1 VKKLTFLLAALILFF
16 PIIGGCAEKK
26 EYDLT
31 IAVYGN
37 GTTVPIPGTYTH
49 DEGEAVTITAIPD
62 SDWALD
68 HWSGDATGTAA
79 TVTIT
84 VDSAKEVNADFA
96 QVAYRLTVKVIPTRG
111 GLVSLKPPQPW
122 EGYVVGTEVTLTAV
136 AHAGYEF
143 HHWGG
148 DATGI
153 GATAT
158 ITMDSDKEV
167 YAHFNQIGYRLTV
180 EVTPI
185 GGGAVT
191 VEPSQPPEGYVAGTE
206 VTLTAV
212 ASEGYQFH
220 HWGGDATGIAATVT
234 ITMDPDKKV
243 YATFDQIRKT
253 LTVEVVPTG
262 RGAVTVEPA
271 QPAKGYVAG
280 TEVTLTAVASEGYE
294 FDHWDVCGIAYFG
307 SICGESR
314 ENPITITWG
323 LEPGKAVTAF
333 FSQ

>member
-1 VKKLTFLLAALILFF
+1 MNQNVKKLAFSLAALILLF

-31 IAVYGN
+31 IAAYGN

-49 DEGEAVTITAIPD
+49 DEGEAVTVTAIPD
-62 SDWALD
+62 AGWALV

-84 VDSAKEVNADFA
+84 MDSAKEVSAKFA
-96 QVAYRLTVKVIPTRG
+96 QIRKTLTVKVIPTRG
-111 GLVSLKPPQPW
+111 GLVSLKPPQAW
-122 EGYVVGTEVTLTAV
+122 KGYVVGTEVTLTAV
-136 AHAGYEF
+136 PHAGYEF
-143 HHWGG
+143 DHWSG

-153 GATAT
+153 VATDT
-158 ITMDSDKEV
+158 ITMDRDKKV
-167 YAHFNQIGYRLTV
+167 YAHFNQIGFRLTV

-191 VEPSQPPEGYVAGTE
+191 VEPSQPPE
-206 VTLTAV
+206 
-212 ASEGYQFH
+212 
-220 HWGGDATGIAATVT
+220 
-234 ITMDPDKKV
+234 
-243 YATFDQIRKT
+243 
-253 LTVEVVPTG
+253 
-262 RGAVTVEPA
+262 
-271 QPAKGYVAG
+271 GYVAG